1 MLASKMY
8 IKGGIL
14 GHRNDRP
21 SKAEVPLRLGT
32 RRWSIEVHTI
42 YTADLV
48 KKGVGSK
55 HVPGNFLRPRLGTQ
69 ESQDGDKLVQDM
81 SVSMHTILASFC
93 PRK

>member
-42 YTADLV
+42 YIADLV

-55 HVPGNFLRPRLGTQ
+55 RPWQFLRPRLGTHK
-69 ESQDGDKLVQDM
+69 SQDGDKLE
-81 SVSMHTILASFC
+81 SRHVSIQFT
-93 PRK
+93 PY